1 MRRAIVLAVILLV
14 AKEPLHAQELGVSV
28 IGGYSIPGD
37 SRLFLDRCRFSE
49 CRCSVS
55 EGERPYAQMT
65 FNGKQAGPAVGGD
78 VFLRI
83 EPVDMG
89 IGTVM
94 FSKSGISGQ
103 LLSTTARRDEV
114 NAGDFSR
121 SYRAAFV
128 FLRYRAIGDSRV
140 TPYLGAGVGIY
151 GLRERDP
158 REYSDWEIGG
168 SLQLVAGGEARL
180 DQGFSRPFAEIRAN
194 FAGTEADD
202 DSEPGAV
209 NFATF
214 TIAIGLRFAH

>member
-1 MRRAIVLAVILLV
+1 MRRAAGFVIVFLLA
-14 AKEPLHAQELGVSV
+14 PGTSSAQELGAS
-28 IGGYSIPGD
+28 IFGGYSIPGD
-37 SRLFLDRCRFSE
+37 SRIFYGL
-49 CRCSVS
+49 CSVS

-65 FNGKQAGPAVGGD
+65 FNGKQAGPVVGGD
-78 VFLRI
+78 LFLRI
-83 EPVDMG
+83 EPVDVG

-94 FSKSGISGQ
+94 FSKGGISGQ

-114 NAGDFSR
+114 NARNFSR
-121 SYRAAFV
+121 SFRAAFV
-128 FLRYRAIGDSRV
+128 FLRYRAIGDSPV

-158 REYSDWEIGG
+158 REHSNWEIGG
-168 SLQLVAGGEARL
+168 SFQLVAGTEARI
-180 DQGFSRPFAEIRAN
+180 DQGFFTPFAEIRVN

-214 TIAIGLRFAH
+214 TAAIGLRFAY